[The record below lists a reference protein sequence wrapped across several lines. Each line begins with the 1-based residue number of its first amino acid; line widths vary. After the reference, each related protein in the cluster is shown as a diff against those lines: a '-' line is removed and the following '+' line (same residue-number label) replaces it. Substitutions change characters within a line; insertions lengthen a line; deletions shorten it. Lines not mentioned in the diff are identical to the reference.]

1 LARIRSLVVPPGWS
15 DVWISSDPRT
25 HIQAIGRDVRGRK
38 QYRYHP
44 RFRAQR
50 EEAKFGEL
58 VAFGERLGPLRRQ
71 LDVDLALSGLPRERV
86 TAVVVRLMEQTFIR
100 VGNEEYARSNR
111 TYGLTTLRDRHV
123 TFGRGELKIRYV
135 AKGAKVHEVACTDPR
150 LCRLVRRCQ
159 DLPGQQ
165 LFQWLDDDGR
175 HPLTSGDVNAYL
187 REITGL
193 DATAKTFRTWGASV
207 FAAAGLA
214 SADQPGVTDRQRTQL
229 VNRAIELVSDVL
241 GNTPAV
247 CRRSYVHPA
256 VIDRFLDGRLARRWN
271 TGPARPAGGLLMEE
285 RRLLHVL
292 RARS

>member
-1 LARIRSLVVPPGWS
+1 M
-15 DVWISSDPRT
+15 WISSDPRS
-25 HIQAIGRDVRGRK
+25 HIQATGRDVRGRK
-38 QYRYHP
+38 QYRYHL
-44 RFRAQR
+44 RFRAHR
-50 EEAKFGEL
+50 EEAKFEQL
-58 VAFGERLGPLRRQ
+58 VQFGERLGPLRRQ
-71 LDVDLALSGLPRERV
+71 LSRDLSLSGLPRERV
-86 TAVVVRLMEQTFIR
+86 TAVVVRLMEQTYIR

-123 TFGRGELKIRYV
+123 TFGRGEIKIRYQG
-135 AKGAKVHEVACTDPR
+135 KGSKLHEVACTDPR

-165 LFQWLDDDGR
+165 LFQWLDGDGAR
-175 HPLTSGDVNAYL
+175 HPLSSGDVNDYL
-187 REITGL
+187 RQVTGI

-214 SADQPGVTDRQRTQL
+214 TVDQPDVSDRQRTQL

-247 CRRSYVHPA
+247 CRRSYVHP
-256 VIDRFLDGRLARRWN
+256 VLIDRFLEGRLAQRWN
-271 TGPARPAGGLLMEE
+271 EGPARPAGGLLAEE

-292 RARS
+292 RARA